1 MSFFIKRPK
10 TSSNNNEIVNV
21 VNNNYGINEI
31 RDINSDNNVGNGNA
45 VENTGIDEDNEEYE
59 DVDDDGDSQDEFL
72 QNNHNNDDFRML
84 QRMRSN
90 NSRISLR
97 AMDLQVL

>member
-1 MSFFIKRPK
+1 MSFFMKRPK

-84 QRMRSN
+84 QRMRSS

>member
-1 MSFFIKRPK
+1 MSFFMKRPK